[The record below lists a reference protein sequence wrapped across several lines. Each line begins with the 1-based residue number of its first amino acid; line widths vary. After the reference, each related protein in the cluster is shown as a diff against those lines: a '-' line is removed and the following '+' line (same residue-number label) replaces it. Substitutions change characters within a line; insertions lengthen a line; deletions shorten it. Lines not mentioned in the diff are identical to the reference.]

1 MLDAKQVRV
10 ASRPALAWYAS
21 LLVRAYDDAMTVYRS
36 SDTAA
41 VGRLIRIQ
49 TLAVAVRAQIR
60 ALQEHRVTSR

>member
-1 MLDAKQVRV
+1 
-10 ASRPALAWYAS
+10 
-21 LLVRAYDDAMTVYRS
+21 MTVYRS

-60 ALQEHRVTSR
+60 ALQEHRVTLR